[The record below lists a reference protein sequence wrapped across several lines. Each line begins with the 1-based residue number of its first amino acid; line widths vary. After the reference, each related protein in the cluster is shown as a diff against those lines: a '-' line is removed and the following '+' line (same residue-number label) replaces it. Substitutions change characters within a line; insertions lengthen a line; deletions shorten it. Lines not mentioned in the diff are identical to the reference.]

1 MKKARI
7 GVAVLAIPA
16 VFQLSA
22 CQWVKSGLPDKDKDY
37 YVSQE
42 IPPLQLP
49 PDLENQAVAFQPAPP
64 LVPGETEE
72 PTISTSDP
80 ESKESTTEE
89 RVKLVIFDGGATRI
103 QLTEPLDRS
112 WRIVGKALSRNSIEI
127 TSRDEANAAYI
138 VQFDP
143 NEHEYEDGALWDE
156 VTFFFGDDMHQEKEY
171 GVRLVENKQLTEVIV
186 TDADETP
193 LSEGPGML
201 LLNLMYETIKA
212 DLEDNE

>member
-1 MKKARI
+1 M
-7 GVAVLAIPA
+7 AVLTIPA

-22 CQWVKSGLPDKDKDY
+22 CQWVKSGLPDKEKDY

-64 LVPGETEE
+64 LLPGETEE
-72 PTISTSDP
+72 PTTAPSDS

-89 RVKLVIFDGGATRI
+89 PVKLVIYDGGATRI